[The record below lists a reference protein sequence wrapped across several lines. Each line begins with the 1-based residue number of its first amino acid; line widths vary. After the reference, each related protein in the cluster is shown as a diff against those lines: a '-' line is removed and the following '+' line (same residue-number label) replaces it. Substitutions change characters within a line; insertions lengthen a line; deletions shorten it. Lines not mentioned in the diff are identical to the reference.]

1 MDAELKDLR
10 PLYVLAVDP
19 GKSTGWVLALVSQD
33 DLVIEEYGQ
42 EIEDI
47 RAAIDR
53 VQAKVREVTTAPDVN
68 LVVVTERF
76 VVRTGAGYYPDVTPL
91 KINATLDYLYPPG
104 GRVHLRTQLPSQAKA
119 LVSNDALKRLGYY
132 PFLMGSKI
140 GQPDADDVRD
150 AFRHLIYF
158 GVKSLGLKGLS
169 SRLAG

>member
-1 MDAELKDLR
+1 MDAELSALK

-19 GKSTGWVLALVSQD
+19 GKSTGWVLALVSQN
-33 DLVIEEYGQ
+33 DLVVLEYGQ
-42 EIEDI
+42 EIEDV
-47 RAAIDR
+47 RDTIDR
-53 VQAKVREVTTAPDVN
+53 VRAKVEEITSTPDTN

-76 VVRTGAGYYPDVTPL
+76 VVRTGAGFFPDVTPL
-91 KINATLDYLYPPG
+91 KINATLDYLYAPG

-119 LVSNDALKRLGYY
+119 LVSNDSLKRLGYY